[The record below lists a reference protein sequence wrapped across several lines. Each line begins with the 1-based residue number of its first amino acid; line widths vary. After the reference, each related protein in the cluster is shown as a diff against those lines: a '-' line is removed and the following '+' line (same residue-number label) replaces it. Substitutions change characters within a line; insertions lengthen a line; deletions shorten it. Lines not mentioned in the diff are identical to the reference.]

1 MIFKKKVFLDM
12 KQEYLIERHPNR
24 DFSKGTKVSVL
35 KNQELVLVTPG
46 GLMEVLKNTY
56 DYKLKEKVKYL
67 YFASSNKSVQSAN
80 WGTKSR
86 VQIEISNQLKTLGG
100 YGSIQFR
107 LINPVRYIEKRM
119 GNNTFVTAEMLTDLV
134 LAKVPESM
142 VEVVLELQEKDKKD
156 INTLT
161 LKVKN
166 LLTNLLSETLAQMG
180 IELVDLVVTNLNLQE
195 VEGN

>member
-1 MIFKKKVFLDM
+1 
-12 KQEYLIERHPNR
+12 
-24 DFSKGTKVSVL
+24 
-35 KNQELVLVTPG
+35 
-46 GLMEVLKNTY
+46 
-56 DYKLKEKVKYL
+56 
-67 YFASSNKSVQSAN
+67 
-80 WGTKSR
+80 
-86 VQIEISNQLKTLGG
+86 
-100 YGSIQFR
+100 
-107 LINPVRYIEKRM
+107 M